1 MGGSR
6 TDQLAVA
13 AVMACLLV
21 VSSGAVAQSD
31 GVDRRSAMTQQSVV
45 SQQET
50 ATNPCVGTV
59 ERPANGTTVIS
70 VQGFNESGDQPAML
84 VGVGPRGEILW
95 IHDSD
100 VEFDALWSYDV
111 DPMANGNVFVTAAVR
126 GGTTVVY
133 EFDPR
138 TQEVVWSHELDV
150 TDTHDVDLI
159 DGGEQLLVANMRNY
173 NETVGEND
181 ARIFVYNR
189 TTEEI
194 VWEWTFR
201 EHTDFEKDRGADYDK
216 AWVHV
221 NDVDEVALGRYL
233 VSPRN
238 FDQAFVVNRSTDEIE
253 LRLGSDN
260 DYEVLNRPHNP
271 DYLESENG
279 TPTLLVADSHNDR
292 VVEYA
297 KESANESNET
307 EENGSAKNG
316 SVENGSGQTNG
327 EWTRT
332 WTLGS
337 EETLDWPRDADRLPD
352 GNTLITDTKNQRV
365 FETTPEGEIV
375 WEVYAPW
382 LVYDAARLP
391 HVAESDGPT
400 MRDLGPNATGAV
412 EPDGSAG
419 LHADEADLAACHATL
434 REIDGLTD
442 EGRAFYGV
450 EDENESKST

>member
-1 MGGSR
+1 M
-6 TDQLAVA
+6 L
-13 AVMACLLV
+13 ACLLV
-21 VSSGAVAQSD
+21 VSSGVVAQPNEVAKPDGVAQSD
-31 GVDRRSAMTQQSVV
+31 S
-45 SQQET
+45 

-95 IHDSD
+95 VHDND
-100 VEFDALWSYDV
+100 EAFDALWSYDV
-111 DPMANGNVFVTAAVR
+111 DPMANGNAFVTAAVR

-138 TQEVVWSHELDV
+138 TQDVVWSHELDI
-150 TDTHDVDLI
+150 TDTHDVDLLG
-159 DGGEQLLVANMRNY
+159 DGEELLVANMRNY
-173 NETVGEND
+173 NETVEEND

-189 TTEEI
+189 TTEEV
-194 VWEWTFR
+194 VWGWKFR
-201 EHTDFEKDRGADYDK
+201 EHTDFPKDRGADYDK

-221 NDVDEVALGRYL
+221 NDVDEVAPGRYL

-238 FDQAFVVNRSTDEIE
+238 FDQAIVVNRSTDEIE

-279 TPTLLVADSHNDR
+279 TPTILVADSHNDR

-297 KESANESNET
+297 KESENGGNET
-307 EENGSAKNG
+307 EENESTGNG
-316 SVENGSGQTNG
+316 SEQTG
-327 EWTRT
+327 REWTRT
-332 WTLGS
+332 WSLGS
-337 EETLDWPRDADRLPD
+337 EETLNWPRDADRLPD
-352 GNTLITDTKNQRV
+352 GNTLVTDTKNQRV
-365 FETTPEGEIV
+365 FETTPQGEVV

-382 LVYDAARLP
+382 LVYDAARFS
-391 HVAESDGPT
+391 HVAESAGPT
-400 MRDLGPNATGAV
+400 MSDLGPNATGAFD
-412 EPDGSAG
+412 PSGSAN
-419 LHADEADLAACHATL
+419 LHADEADLAACHARL

-450 EDENESKST
+450 EDEERDEKSGAQNSTG